1 MSSREI
7 AELTGKDHRNVLRDI
22 DAMLAELEID
32 VLSFEHIYLD
42 SMNREQREFILPKRE
57 TLILVSGYS
66 TLMRTKIIDRWQELE
81 SRLLAVTQEK
91 LALAEAKAL
100 LIEAPSPD
108 AIAKKIFEER
118 MALGDVIGTP
128 RHISVIEAW
137 KAAHEATGVNHL
149 ELVRASEVND
159 DIINIEVM
167 QAPSTLAAFLKVL
180 TYHGQP
186 DPEAMNLLLD
196 LWGLQTRVR
205 GRHVKQRWVATKRG
219 EPLSATHQWARF
231 NGDSGYN
238 LKWNLE
244 EIDTI
249 HQAHLAR
256 KAKYKQPQGPY
267 QSRNA
272 DGDWVTIYPNQG
284 AAK

>member
-66 TLMRTKIIDRWQELE
+66 ALMRAKIIDRWQDLE
-81 SRLLAVTQEK
+81 TRLLQETQK
-91 LALAEAKAL
+91 QLAEAKAL

-108 AIAKKIFEER
+108 AIAKKIFDER
-118 MALGDVIGTP
+118 LALATSIGTP
-128 RHISVIEAW
+128 RHIGLIEAW
-137 KAAHEATGVNHL
+137 KAAYDATGINYL
-149 ELVRASEVND
+149 ELVNASEVND
-159 DIINIEVM
+159 NIVNIETM
-167 QAPSTLAAFLKVL
+167 HAPTTLAAILLVL
-180 TYHGQP
+180 DFNGGP
-186 DPEAMNLLLD
+186 DPEAMNVLLYS
-196 LWGLQTRVR
+196 WNLQTRVR
-205 GRHVKQRWVATKRG
+205 GRHVKQRCIATKKG

-249 HQAHLAR
+249 HQAHLAK
-256 KAKYKQPQGPY
+256 KARYKQPQGPY

-272 DGDWVTIYPNQG
+272 DGDWVTVYPNQETT
-284 AAK
+284 K